1 MRQVFVG
8 AMALIVA
15 LAFAGAAVASGDR
28 SAADYARERAAIA
41 ALERQDALAVTLQPL
56 DLVMAA
62 AWRVV
67 PLVILAG
74 VAAYL
79 VALAIAHVARVR
91 GERRPS
97 EQGLLPVRA
106 DQLYQVG
113 PAALAAYHGARL
125 AEAQRPQVPQVPAHL
140 VITNPP
146 PAPPLAGP
154 VAPPEPPP
162 APPALPTFAKLL
174 EGGKLGPGN
183 PLLLGYDRTTGA
195 AVEGSWLDLYS
206 CAVGGLSGSGKSWT
220 AAFLAAQ
227 AALHGA
233 RLVILDPHADNPESL
248 ASRLAPMRPRFVCEV
263 ADTPKTM
270 LASVNLV
277 TSELQRRTTGGR
289 GEPWL
294 FLADEFSALQR
305 GELAEPLANLVEAL
319 GQEGRKL
326 GLYGMV
332 CGQVWTATRAGGS
345 ELRDSLASAY
355 VHRLRPSQARM
366 LTGLTSADLPADL
379 LTLPAGSC
387 YLLSTSGELR
397 PLVIPQMRP
406 EDIAQVAQLAA
417 AVASKG
423 PSGKRPI
430 GFQLP
435 NPGSSREAT
444 LEAYASGQQEA
455 PKWSADE
462 AEILAALRGGK
473 SPAEVAAALA
483 GATSGRR
490 YQEAARKVADV
501 IRRAIV

>member
-1 MRQVFVG
+1 MRYLFATVMV
-8 AMALIVA
+8 AIVV
-15 LAFAGAAVASGDR
+15 LAFAGAIVTPRDK
-28 SAADYARERAAIA
+28 SAAEYAREHAEMM
-41 ALERQDALAVTLQPL
+41 ALERQEELANQLRPI
-56 DLVMAA
+56 DLVLAA
-62 AWRVV
+62 LWRLV
-67 PLVILAG
+67 PLGILGGAG
-74 VAAYL
+74 LYL
-79 VALAIAHVARVR
+79 GALGAAHVYRVR
-91 GERRPS
+91 HERRPS
-97 EQGLLPVRA
+97 ELGLTPVLA
-106 DQLYQVG
+106 AQLHQVG
-113 PAALAAYHGARL
+113 PAALSAFHGTRL
-125 AEAQRPQVPQVPAHL
+125 AEAQRPIVPTVPQHL

-146 PAPPLAGP
+146 PPPPLPGP

-162 APPALPTFAKLL
+162 APPTVPTFAALL
-174 EGGKLGPGN
+174 EAGTVGPGN

-227 AALHGA
+227 AAAHGA
-233 RLVILDPHADNPESL
+233 RLVILDPHAENPQSL
-248 ASRLAPMRPRFVCEV
+248 AARLAPLRPRFICDV

-277 TSELQRRTTGGR
+277 ASELRRRTAGGR

-305 GELAEPLANLVEAL
+305 GELADPLSHLVEAL

-379 LTLPAGSC
+379 LYLPAGSC

-397 PLVIPQMRP
+397 PLVIPQMGP
-406 EDIAQVAQLAA
+406 DDIAHVAQLAA
-417 AVASKG
+417 G
-423 PSGKRPI
+423 PSAGPSSKLPI
-430 GFQLP
+430 GFRSP

-444 LEAYASGQQEA
+444 LEAYPSGQHNA
-455 PKWSADE
+455 PKWSAEE
-462 AEILAALRGGK
+462 AEILEALRGGK
-473 SPAEVAAALA
+473 SPTEVAAAIA
-483 GATSGRR
+483 GTTSGRK
-490 YQEAARKVADV
+490 YQDAARKVADV